1 MMNWKDL
8 LIIFPVA
15 LVSVFFLFFGAENWD
30 YLSFLPRL
38 AVVFTCIIGTFILL
52 LKSDEL
58 TTRAEKLDE
67 LRSLEGVTDIRIPFF
82 NDAIEFEY
90 LHKPVH
96 LKSNLL
102 LPKFA
107 LSFGDK
113 GRLHCE
119 LYAEDIGPDINYLKD
134 EALREELDHFV
145 KSYGLIR
152 LERKNGKLFL
162 ETIIDVDLEYNREKG
177 TYSNIFILDSLRL
190 VHHLRERD

>member
-1 MMNWKDL
+1 MNWRDL

-15 LVSVFFLFFGAENWD
+15 LVSVFFLFFGVENWD
-30 YLSFLPRL
+30 YMSFLPRL
-38 AVVFTCIIGTFILL
+38 AVVFTCIIGIFILL

-67 LRSLEGVTDIRIPFF
+67 LRSLEGVTNVRIPFF
-82 NDAIEFEY
+82 KDTIEFEY
-90 LHKPVH
+90 LHKPAH

-107 LSFGDK
+107 PFYGDK
-113 GRLHCE
+113 GRLHCAI
-119 LYAEDIGPDINYLKD
+119 YADDFGPDMDYLKD

-152 LERKNGKLFL
+152 LERKNNKLYL
-162 ETIIDVDLEYNREKG
+162 ETVIEVSLDYNREAG
-177 TYSNIFILDSLRL
+177 NYSNIFILDSLRL